1 MKELSSVSNPIVKA
15 AAELKQKKYRTEQQ
29 AFLVEGMRSVEE
41 AVNCGI
47 VKQLFVLKGTKTAS
61 ARQAAIIA
69 AAAAE
74 GVELYEVTEPV
85 MKKIADT
92 QKRRRL

>member
-47 VKQLFVLKGTKTAS
+47 VKQLFVLKGSKLL
-61 ARQAAIIA
+61 RK
-69 AAAAE
+69 
-74 GVELYEVTEPV
+74 GRPL
-85 MKKIADT
+85 
-92 QKRRRL
+92 L